1 MTASHGSYICGRL
14 APLVSTNVMPIKSN
28 KTPRGGETTTT
39 KDRAPKKPRGP
50 YKPRPIIMYPKP
62 LWDDWDDPADFEE
75 ALALHIRRHGENVS
89 RLYKALAL
97 GDDVVDIRTLYDWR
111 NGVLAPRSAT
121 GFRVLAAIERRYRLP
136 EGYFRPKLPHPGRL
150 IASKTLSRLPM
161 AERRRLA
168 WHLPDDFDR
177 LTKAKQEEVLSW
189 VRKVIVAG
197 ATDYR
202 RYHINAL
209 QQRFAIKFSEG
220 PGALPFA
227 PVVPLEE
234 RLADD
239 GRCEFGRLL
248 TTQAAPA
255 PIDAEAR
262 DLVLFKTA
270 TLTTRGR
277 ARNGVWNRETA
288 DQKME
293 HLGLLFGALVA
304 SPDSDVRGHGVP
316 MRSLTFALL
325 AFPAVWD
332 WYLAWREGRR
342 GFFTRWESEM
352 LTVIAA
358 LTRRET
364 GWLRQSPRLA
374 SYLRPI
380 EGLVTAS
387 DVQAA
392 HDDWDGVCDVMHR
405 HALIRAREIDRVA
418 RVHRDPFEPVLPIL
432 EADSPLAEYRKITE
446 EVRRWR
452 PDRRRFPIA
461 AAEATRSFLMLRLG
475 LHLGLRQ
482 KNLRQLLF
490 KPKTHSPTP
499 ERQLELLKRGELRW
513 SVRDEGWEVL
523 IPAAAFKNAGSTFFR
538 KSPFRLLLPDLG
550 GLYEEIET
558 YITRDRAVLL
568 KGHRDPGSFFV
579 KTMKARSRSAEY
591 DSKPFYEAWR
601 LTIQRHGIF
610 NPYTGRGAIPG
621 LLPHGPHNVR
631 DVLATHVLKQT
642 GSHEQASYAIQDTPE
657 TIAEHYGRFLPQD
670 KAALAAQVLNQVWA
684 A

>member
-1 MTASHGSYICGRL
+1 M
-14 APLVSTNVMPIKSN
+14 KSN
-28 KTPRGGETTTT
+28 KTPRGAKTTTT
-39 KDRAPKKPRGP
+39 KDQAPRKPRGP
-50 YKPRPIIMYPKP
+50 YKPRPIVMYPKP
-62 LWDDWDDPADFEE
+62 LWDDWEDPADFQD
-75 ALALHIRRHGENVS
+75 ALALHIRRHGENVF
-89 RLYKALAL
+89 RLHKVLAA
-97 GDDVVDIRTLYDWR
+97 GEDVVDIRTLYDWR

-150 IASKTLSRLPM
+150 IVSKTLSRLPM

-177 LTKAKQEEVLSW
+177 LTKAKQEEVLTW
-189 VRKVIVAG
+189 VRTVIVAG

-234 RLADD
+234 RLADE

-248 TTQAAPA
+248 TTQSAPA

-293 HLGLLFGALVA
+293 HLGLLFGALIA

-364 GWLRQSPRLA
+364 GWLAPDHPAPRHFQSL
-374 SYLRPI
+374 
-380 EGLVTAS
+380 
-387 DVQAA
+387 
-392 HDDWDGVCDVMHR
+392 H
-405 HALIRAREIDRVA
+405 RAR
-418 RVHRDPFEPVLPIL
+418 RDP
-432 EADSPLAEYRKITE
+432 R
-446 EVRRWR
+446 
-452 PDRRRFPIA
+452 PIA
-461 AAEATRSFLMLRLG
+461 ARSSQRP
-475 LHLGLRQ
+475 RC
-482 KNLRQLLF
+482 
-490 KPKTHSPTP
+490 
-499 ERQLELLKRGELRW
+499 
-513 SVRDEGWEVL
+513 
-523 IPAAAFKNAGSTFFR
+523 AGD
-538 KSPFRLLLPDLG
+538 PCAQA
-550 GLYEEIET
+550 
-558 YITRDRAVLL
+558 DRFA
-568 KGHRDPGSFFV
+568 
-579 KTMKARSRSAEY
+579 
-591 DSKPFYEAWR
+591 
-601 LTIQRHGIF
+601 
-610 NPYTGRGAIPG
+610 
-621 LLPHGPHNVR
+621 
-631 DVLATHVLKQT
+631 
-642 GSHEQASYAIQDTPE
+642 
-657 TIAEHYGRFLPQD
+657 
-670 KAALAAQVLNQVWA
+670 
-684 A
+684 